1 MSGTQETALTL
12 ARELSGAG
20 EAEEALLELLCQ
32 AAEQQW
38 EKRLRPGMT
47 TEDCGKAFPCAVAFT
62 AAADLAAARGG
73 EGVSGG
79 ELRFGGEPA
88 AHGGTA
94 DGTLCGAGR
103 FLLSGSERMT
113 DWVRQV
119 LERYGQDVTVDT
131 ADGERT
137 VRAFLQPMTERDE
150 RARSDV
156 TSIGWV
162 DGRLWLY
169 LGQTALEE
177 GEALAWEATRF
188 RVRSCRPYYIGNAL
202 SHYWAA
208 LEQEREAAECGS

>member
-1 MSGTQETALTL
+1 
-12 ARELSGAG
+12 
-20 EAEEALLELLCQ
+20 
-32 AAEQQW
+32 
-38 EKRLRPGMT
+38 
-47 TEDCGKAFPCAVAFT
+47 
-62 AAADLAAARGG
+62 
-73 EGVSGG
+73 
-79 ELRFGGEPA
+79 
-88 AHGGTA
+88 
-94 DGTLCGAGR
+94 
-103 FLLSGSERMT
+103 MT

-150 RARSDV
+150 RARSDF

-177 GEALAWEATRF
+177 GESLAWEGRRF

-208 LEQEREAAECGS
+208 LEQEREAAECGN

>member
-1 MSGTQETALTL
+1 
-12 ARELSGAG
+12 
-20 EAEEALLELLCQ
+20 
-32 AAEQQW
+32 
-38 EKRLRPGMT
+38 
-47 TEDCGKAFPCAVAFT
+47 
-62 AAADLAAARGG
+62 
-73 EGVSGG
+73 
-79 ELRFGGEPA
+79 
-88 AHGGTA
+88 
-94 DGTLCGAGR
+94 
-103 FLLSGSERMT
+103 MT

-137 VRAFLQPMTERDE
+137 ARAFLQPVAERDE
-150 RARSDV
+150 RARSDF

-177 GEALAWEATRF
+177 GESLAWEGRRF

-208 LEQEREAAECGS
+208 LEQEREAAECWN

>member
-1 MSGTQETALTL
+1 
-12 ARELSGAG
+12 
-20 EAEEALLELLCQ
+20 
-32 AAEQQW
+32 
-38 EKRLRPGMT
+38 
-47 TEDCGKAFPCAVAFT
+47 
-62 AAADLAAARGG
+62 
-73 EGVSGG
+73 
-79 ELRFGGEPA
+79 
-88 AHGGTA
+88 
-94 DGTLCGAGR
+94 
-103 FLLSGSERMT
+103 MT

-169 LGQTALEE
+169 LGQTALER
-177 GEALAWEATRF
+177 GKPWPGRPRAS

>member
-1 MSGTQETALTL
+1 
-12 ARELSGAG
+12 
-20 EAEEALLELLCQ
+20 
-32 AAEQQW
+32 
-38 EKRLRPGMT
+38 
-47 TEDCGKAFPCAVAFT
+47 
-62 AAADLAAARGG
+62 
-73 EGVSGG
+73 
-79 ELRFGGEPA
+79 
-88 AHGGTA
+88 
-94 DGTLCGAGR
+94 
-103 FLLSGSERMT
+103 MT

-169 LGQTALEE
+169 LGQMVL
-177 GEALAWEATRF
+177 GEADHVMWNGLTF
-188 RVRSCRPYYIGNAL
+188 RVRSCRPYYIGGRL